1 MQMSPC
7 PRVWSD
13 GFIEQGA
20 RVTVGD
26 VSSLNFPRK
35 FTTTNYTIV
44 SADEGANAT
53 GNLGILTRTV
63 SGVTYDNAYQG
74 NHILNYYVC
83 GY

>member
-20 RVTVGD
+20 RVTLGD
-26 VSSLNFPRK
+26 TGYMNFTK
-35 FTTTNYTIV
+35 SFATTNYVIV
-44 SADEGANAT
+44 SAGISNNAT
-53 GNLGILTRTV
+53 ANIGILKYEKNRV
-63 SGVTYDNAYQG
+63 QYDNAWGGEY
-74 NHILNYYVC
+74 NYYAC